1 MSDPGP
7 LPGAGQAA
15 GFQAQFTTFLQLLTR
30 IALNMPS
37 VPISAGQYPGTTTND
52 DAAAGNIG
60 QYIPSIIA
68 VGTPVSLVNGTP
80 KNIASIP
87 LTPGDWDVWAYIGFT
102 GNAATT
108 VTNLEGSISLSTGAI
123 DSTPGRR
130 GDQFYG
136 SATVFAAVS
145 PQFAAGRMRVT
156 FSAASGGGSAFLV
169 ANAVFAT
176 NTCSGF
182 GGIFARRAR

>member
-1 MSDPGP
+1 MSGSGIGP
-7 LPGAGQAA
+7 LSGGGEAA
-15 GFQAQFTTFLQLLTR
+15 GFQAQFGTFLQLLTR
-30 IALNMPS
+30 IALNMPT

-52 DAAAGNIG
+52 NAAAGNIG
-60 QYIPSIIA
+60 EYVSSVIA
-68 VGTPVSLVNGTP
+68 VGTPVSLVTATP
-80 KNIASIP
+80 KNITSIA
-87 LTPGDWDVWAYIGFT
+87 LTPGDWQVWGYIGFT

-108 VTNLEGSISLSTGAI
+108 ITSLEGSLSNTTGTI

-130 GDQFYG
+130 GDQFYAG
-136 SATVFAAVS
+136 GTVFASVS
-145 PQFAAGRMRVT
+145 PQFACGEERVSL
-156 FSAASGGGSAFLV
+156 SAPASVFLV

>member
-1 MSDPGP
+1 MSDPG
-7 LPGAGQAA
+7 LPGSGQAA
-15 GFQAQFTTFLQLLTR
+15 GFQAQFGTFLQLLTK

-37 VPISAGQYPGTTTND
+37 VPISAGQYPGTTHND

-60 QYIPSIIA
+60 EYVPSVIA
-68 VGTPVSLVNGTP
+68 VGSPVSLVTATP
-80 KNIASIP
+80 KNITSIA
-87 LTPGDWDVWAYIGFT
+87 LTPGDWNVWAYIGFT

-108 VTNLEGSISLSTGAI
+108 VTSLEGSLSLTTGTI

-130 GDQFYG
+130 GDQYYG
-136 SATVFAAVS
+136 GATVFASLS
-145 PQFAAGRMRVT
+145 PQFACGMERVSLNAG
-156 FSAASGGGSAFLV
+156 ASVFLV
-169 ANAVFAT
+169 ASAAFAT